1 MNARSA
7 SMGRAGEE
15 LARKRLG
22 QYVQYGELVA
32 GQEAALDADDL
43 DLFNELAEEIEE
55 LQREIGVSSS
65 VERQVFPS
73 GSPQAREAAELLK
86 ATIATSENIGVR
98 LASMRASGVEAIRQ
112 VSRRRPQAR
121 RYLADSG
128 ARRDSRFD
136 VRF

>member
-1 MNARSA
+1 
-7 SMGRAGEE
+7 MGRAGEE

-55 LQREIGVSSS
+55 LQREIGVSSP

>member
-1 MNARSA
+1 
-7 SMGRAGEE
+7 MGRAGEE

-22 QYVQYGELVA
+22 QYVRYGDLVA

-55 LQREIGVSSS
+55 LQREIGVSSP